1 MQRQVIGHS
10 RITFGLNQVP
20 YQFYFEMH
28 QKKDVGESETVLS
41 TKVIE
46 QILQLLLNCSHE

>member
-1 MQRQVIGHS
+1 MHRQVIGHS
-10 RITFGLNQVP
+10 RITFGLNRVP